1 MSGLFDTLSALWYSL
16 ISSPRYAV
24 TARISPGRSSGPS
37 LSRCSRITT
46 VTTKSTRVNQQIRV
60 REVRVIDEEGNQ
72 LGIYP
77 IQDALRLAFDKGL
90 DLVEVAPN
98 AVPPVCRLLDFGKFQ
113 FEKQKKDREA
123 RKAQKIIEMKE
134 IRLRPRTGE
143 HDLDTKVRQALS
155 FLEEGSKVKVTVR
168 FRGREITHPEIARE
182 QLDEFASKVGA
193 AAIIEAQPLLEGKN
207 LFMMLGP
214 NPANKK

>member
-1 MSGLFDTLSALWYSL
+1 M
-16 ISSPRYAV
+16 
-24 TARISPGRSSGPS
+24 
-37 LSRCSRITT
+37 
-46 VTTKSTRVNQQIRV
+46 NQQIRV

-77 IQDALRLAFDKGL
+77 IQEALRLAYDRNL

-113 FEKQKKDREA
+113 YERQKKEREA
-123 RKAQKIIEMKE
+123 RKAQKVIEMKE

-155 FLEEGSKVKVTVR
+155 FLDEGSKVKVTVR
-168 FRGREITHPEIARE
+168 FRGREIHHPEIARE
-182 QLDEFASKVGA
+182 QLEEFANKVGNVA
-193 AAIIEAQPLLEGKN
+193 VIESLPLMEGKN
-207 LFMMLGP
+207 LFMLLSP
-214 NPANKK
+214 NPATAKKPAVEGSATAEGSAAS

>member
-1 MSGLFDTLSALWYSL
+1 M
-16 ISSPRYAV
+16 
-24 TARISPGRSSGPS
+24 
-37 LSRCSRITT
+37 
-46 VTTKSTRVNQQIRV
+46 
-60 REVRVIDEEGNQ
+60 RVIDEEGNQ

-77 IQDALRLAFDKGL
+77 IQDALRLAFEKGL

-113 FEKQKKDREA
+113 FEKQKKEREA
-123 RKAQKIIEMKE
+123 RKAQKVIEMKE

-214 NPANKK
+214 NPSNKK